1 MCYVCRKDIGS
12 TNEGYQHFCQHFR
25 PEGDG
30 RQCGECNRCN
40 LWETENTDAILRN
53 AKADAER
60 RWKET
65 ERRELSNAEKAYLE
79 NGIGNAGGVITPTRD
94 GVLGSVLPNGG
105 RIPSMDEVF
114 DFIVEK
120 FFV

>member
-1 MCYVCRKDIGS
+1 MCYVCRKDIGAP
-12 TNEGYQHFCQHFR
+12 NEGYRHFCQHFR

-30 RQCGECNRCN
+30 RKCTQCDRCN
-40 LWETENTDAILRN
+40 LWETENTDAILRQ

-79 NGIGNAGGVITPTRD
+79 SGAGHVDGMSFGGDRGI
-94 GVLGSVLPNGG
+94 LGSALSHR
-105 RIPSMDEVF
+105 RIPTLEEIC
-114 DFIVEK
+114 DFIVDN
-120 FFV
+120 FIA